1 MPLTDFISTEGQ
13 QRIARAIALAE
24 QHTSGEIC
32 VHVTPKC
39 HGDAM
44 ETAKRKFQELGL
56 CNTWRRNAVLIYV
69 AYIDRKF
76 AILGDSG
83 IDKAVPLDF
92 WHTEKETLTR
102 YLADHRQVDG
112 LCEVVRQIGDSLAA
126 SFPASREDIN
136 ELSNEVTYDE
146 DDE

>member
-1 MPLTDFISTEGQ
+1 M
-13 QRIARAIALAE
+13 
-24 QHTSGEIC
+24 
-32 VHVTPKC
+32 
-39 HGDAM
+39 
-44 ETAKRKFQELGL
+44 
-56 CNTWRRNAVLIYV
+56 LIYV

-83 IDKAVPLDF
+83 IDKAVPHDF

-126 SFPASREDIN
+126 YFPASREDIN

-146 DDE
+146 DDK

>member
-13 QRIARAIALAE
+13 QRIARAIARAE
-24 QHTSGEIC
+24 KRTSGEIC

-39 HGDAM
+39 DDDVM

-56 CNTWRRNAVLIYV
+56 CNTRRRNAVLIYI
-69 AYIDRKF
+69 AYSDRKF

-83 IDKAVPLDF
+83 IDKAVPGDF
-92 WHTEKETLTR
+92 WHTEKETLAR

-126 SFPASREDIN
+126 YFPADREDIN
-136 ELSNEVTYDE
+136 ELSNEVTYGE
-146 DDE
+146 DND